1 MMGGVSMKR
10 AIDHVPRVV
19 KDHGGFTLVEVLI
32 TVMILSLG
40 IVAVISSVSVGVKGV
55 DRGRKSTTALFLSEQ
70 RMEQVKAF
78 AVSKN
83 PLQGWANVAAAT
95 FPAEAY
101 GTIAGYPEYRRTV
114 TITNNPAG
122 VVNTKQVEV
131 WVYYRPITSGVN
143 GLENGVTTATL
154 LVAR

>member
-1 MMGGVSMKR
+1 MGRVSLKR
-10 AIDHVPRVV
+10 AIDHASRAATDPA
-19 KDHGGFTLVEVLI
+19 GFTLVEVLI
-32 TVMILSLG
+32 TITILSLG

-70 RMEQVKAF
+70 RMEQIKAF
-78 AVSKN
+78 AVSKD
-83 PLQGWANVAAAT
+83 PLQGWGNVAAAA

-101 GTIAGYPEYRRTV
+101 GAIAGYPEYRRTV

-122 VVNTKQVEV
+122 TANTKQVEV

-154 LVAR
+154 LVSR

>member
-1 MMGGVSMKR
+1 MNR
-10 AIDHVPRVV
+10 AIDHVSRVV
-19 KDHGGFTLVEVLI
+19 NARAGFTLVEVVI
-32 TVMILSLG
+32 TVAILSLG
-40 IVAVISSVSVGVKGV
+40 IVAVVSSVSVGVKGV

-78 AVSKN
+78 AVSKD
-83 PLQGWANVAAAT
+83 PLQGWVNVTAAG

-114 TITNNPAG
+114 TITNNPGGAA
-122 VVNTKQVEV
+122 NTKQVEV
-131 WVYYRPITSGVN
+131 WVYFRPVASGVN